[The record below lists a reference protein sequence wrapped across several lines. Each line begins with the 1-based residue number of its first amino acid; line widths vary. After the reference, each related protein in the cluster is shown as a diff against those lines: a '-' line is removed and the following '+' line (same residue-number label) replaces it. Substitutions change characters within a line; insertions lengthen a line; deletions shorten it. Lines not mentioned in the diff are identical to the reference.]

1 MNYQDLFEQGKY
13 DEIIDELQKEF
24 QVEPDDAKLSLLA
37 YCWFRLFQYENAL
50 AFLWLIENPTNLDY
64 ELEADIHWHLENWE
78 AMKTALRSAHSI
90 SPSADIYYRLALAEG
105 ADRYCHQIDAA
116 SKEIM
121 KSYLLKAITIRDCPV
136 EAYLLLDDLYEV
148 NDFNN
153 RVNILTQAFQYYPDN
168 FIVRFDLATTLLYGK
183 KEYEKAI
190 ILLSPLLGIKES
202 DQIAR
207 WHIFQALMYQKKYD
221 EAFQYLDGIS
231 IKAENFITRI
241 KDDLLFKQGKLQ
253 EWLISAAESI
263 DNKSIAS
270 LIRYYFRKAY
280 INLNQNSL
288 EQAID
293 DFKSGANLY
302 LGSDISLDSLI
313 EDFGDNHNFIYQE
326 FDVTTDICETLIL
339 LKDDT
344 NLVDQKT
351 IGLLLYIIYKHS
363 SEEKQQD
370 LLQFF
375 PESENSVFLLSAKLL
390 DYPPSL
396 GYEIAQETLDTN
408 FLQAIYYY
416 LNCSIYSRNNN
427 EYILELFSD
436 ELYNEAENK
445 FNDNILKQSPL
456 IEKIV
461 LEALDKCNEKEV
473 IIKSLIPFYNIFYR
487 KLLFETKSYKAIAEI
502 NTKIIEASGRSQG
515 LFDYAYSSNYL
526 GNQDKALTIY
536 LELLSQ
542 QPNNTSVLNNLG
554 LIYESKGMLKESLT
568 FFSKAFQIDSTSKNF
583 SSNYNRVKLLIDF
596 RNKSF
601 QKSQDF
607 INKIKHN
614 AVNIGL
620 SEEQLI
626 KLNELYWESNTTI
639 KCIQEEFG
647 NLFTSGS
654 IYSFVFPQT
663 AHEKCPSCLIDLVYK
678 NRSARNSDDK
688 ICIGCGHKAKGWCNC
703 NYCKKIQEDQKL
715 KAEKIRRQAVVEEF
729 NNLKEQYCKP
739 EYTTWAISKLSRREK
754 MFLKAFIEVIESS
767 ENPTWEKIC
776 ERAGVVTQKSY
787 VKRLTNLKLLLKNPD
802 GQFLSNSAIQL
813 SMLELESVRKI
824 SPSIRF
830 DVFQRD
836 NHVCQYC
843 GRTPPVIKLVV
854 DHLTP
859 VAHGG
864 TDVFE
869 NLVTSCEEC
878 NSGKSAKL
886 IKDFT
891 GGFNKEEWSQNI
903 RAKYLDSLQ
912 KRREKLGEIKQHWAS
927 SLGRKNISDRDNT
940 AIHDF
945 IEIYEPDWIKLAI
958 DIAVSKKI
966 EDYVKYTAGILKNW
980 SKEGL
985 PEHISNNDS
994 GLAKRPAS
1002 IKQIAYINSLL
1013 ERLEISLN
1021 DVIDK
1026 NKLEELTMLDARN
1039 LISLLIE
1046 QTED

>member
-1 MNYQDLFEQGKY
+1 
-13 DEIIDELQKEF
+13 
-24 QVEPDDAKLSLLA
+24 LA
-37 YCWFRLFQYENAL
+37 YCWFRLCQYENAL
-50 AFLWLIENPTNLDY
+50 DFLWQIENPTNLDY
-64 ELEADIHWHLENWE
+64 ELEADIHWHLENWD

-90 SPSADIYYRLALAEG
+90 NPSADTYYRLALAEG

-121 KSYLLKAITIRDCPV
+121 KSYLLKAITIGDCPV
-136 EAYLLLDDLYEV
+136 EAYLLLDDLHEV

-153 RVNILTQAFQYYPDN
+153 RVNILNQAFQYHPDN

-190 ILLSPLLGIKES
+190 ILLSPLLGTEES
-202 DQIAR
+202 DQRAR
-207 WHIFQALMYQKKYD
+207 WHIFQALVYQKKYD

-231 IKAENFITRI
+231 IKAENFIARI

-263 DNKSIAS
+263 DNKSIVS
-270 LIRYYFRKAY
+270 LIRYYFRKVY

-288 EQAID
+288 KQAID

-302 LGSDISLDSLI
+302 LGSNISLDCLI

-344 NLVDQKT
+344 DLVDQKT
-351 IGLLLYIIYKHS
+351 IGLLLYISHKHCCK
-363 SEEKQQD
+363 EKQQD

-375 PESENSVFLLSAKLL
+375 PQPQNSLLLLSAKLL
-390 DYPPSL
+390 NFPPNL
-396 GYEIAQETLDTN
+396 GYEIAQETVNVN
-408 FLQAIYYY
+408 FSQAIYYY
-416 LNCSIYSRNNN
+416 LNCSISNRNSD
-427 EYILELFSD
+427 EYILKIFAD
-436 ELYNEAENK
+436 KLYNKAESR
-445 FNDNILKQSPL
+445 FNDDILNTSSFIQ
-456 IEKIV
+456 EIV
-461 LEALDKCNEKEV
+461 LEALDKCKEKEL
-473 IIKSLIPFYNIFYR
+473 IIKSLVPFYNNFYR

-502 NTKIIEASGRSQG
+502 NAKIIEASDRSQG

-536 LELLSQ
+536 LELLSK

-554 LIYESKGMLKESLT
+554 LICESKRMLKESLT
-568 FFSKAFQIDSTSKNF
+568 FFSKAFQIDSTSKKI

-596 RNKSF
+596 RDRSF
-601 QKSQDF
+601 QKSQDC
-607 INKIKHN
+607 INKIKSN
-614 AVNIGL
+614 AANIGL
-620 SEEQLI
+620 SEEQLME
-626 KLNELYWESNTTI
+626 LNEFYWESNITI
-639 KCIQEEFG
+639 KCIQEKFG
-647 NLFTSGS
+647 GLFTSSS
-654 IYSFVFPQT
+654 IYGFVFPH
-663 AHEKCPSCLIDLVYK
+663 AINEKCPNCLIDLVYK
-678 NRSARNSDDK
+678 NRSARNTDDK
-688 ICIGCGHKAKGWCNC
+688 ICIGCGHQAKGWCNC
-703 NYCKKIQEDQKL
+703 NQCKKVQEEQKL
-715 KAEKIRRQAVVEEF
+715 KAEKIRRQAVIDEF

-739 EYTTWAISKLSRREK
+739 EYSVWAISKLSRREK
-754 MFLKAFIEVIESS
+754 MFLKAFMEVIESS
-767 ENPTWEKIC
+767 ENPTWEEIC

-802 GQFLSNSAIQL
+802 GQFLSNSAIQI

-843 GRTPPVIKLVV
+843 GRTPPAIKLVV

-859 VAHGG
+859 VAQGG
-864 TDVFE
+864 TDIFE

-891 GGFNKEEWSQNI
+891 GGLNKEEWSQNI

-912 KRREKLGEIKQHWAS
+912 KRREKLGEIKQYWAS
-927 SLGRKNISDRDNT
+927 SLGKKNISDRDNT
-940 AIHDF
+940 AIHNL

-958 DIAVSKKI
+958 DIAVSRKI

-985 PEHISNNDS
+985 PEHISNPDS

-1026 NKLEELTMLDARN
+1026 NNVKELTMLDARN

-1046 QTED
+1046 QAED